1 MVEGARLES
10 VYRSKAYRGF
20 ESLPLRITTLKPN
33 EYDFILVFLLHAKPP
48 ETLRDNGFQSV
59 KGISTPFFIFMVS
72 VSIRIVSHEG
82 IQSKLYL
89 FFNNG
94 KKLNF

>member
-33 EYDFILVFLLHAKPP
+33 EYDFILVFYYVRSLLKPCAIMGFS
-48 ETLRDNGFQSV
+48 LRKVFQLRFLFLWYQYQYGLYRMRV
-59 KGISTPFFIFMVS
+59 FNLNCIYF
-72 VSIRIVSHEG
+72 SIME
-82 IQSKLYL
+82 K
-89 FFNNG
+89 N
-94 KKLNF
+94 